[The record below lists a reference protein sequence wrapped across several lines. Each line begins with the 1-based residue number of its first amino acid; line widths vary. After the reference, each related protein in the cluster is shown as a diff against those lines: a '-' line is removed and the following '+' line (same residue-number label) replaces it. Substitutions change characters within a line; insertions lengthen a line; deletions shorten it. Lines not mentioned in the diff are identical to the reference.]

1 MKKRLLLV
9 GLVLSCIT
17 MTSYGQQ
24 QSEGRHVAPQA
35 VVAIP
40 SLKAQSEKIN
50 EKEIQVQQAVA
61 STRAQLA
68 QFKQELTV
76 LQNDYKNLLTKEI
89 ATCSVDQAR
98 AELQAELKYVEQQ
111 LAPGVQTTSTP
122 AVRRTTI
129 TPSF

>member
-9 GLVLSCIT
+9 GMVVSCIT
-17 MTSYGQQ
+17 FTTYSQQ
-24 QSEGRHVAPQA
+24 QSEGRHIAPQA

-40 SLKAQSEKIN
+40 SLKAQAEKIN
-50 EKEIQVQQAVA
+50 QKELQIQQAAA
-61 STRAQLA
+61 SSRGQLA

-89 ATCSVDQAR
+89 ATCAVDHAR
-98 AELQAELKYVEQQ
+98 AELQAELQYVEQQ
-111 LAPGVQTTSTP
+111 LAPTS
-122 AVRRTTI
+122 RTTI

>member
-1 MKKRLLLV
+1 MKKRLLLL
-9 GLVLSCIT
+9 GLIVSCIT
-17 MTSYGQQ
+17 MISYGQQ

-40 SLKAQSEKIN
+40 SLKAQAEKIG
-50 EKEIQVQQAVA
+50 EKELQIQQGAA
-61 STRAQLA
+61 TSRGQLA

-76 LQNDYKNLLTKEI
+76 LQNDYKNLLAKEI

-98 AELQAELKYVEQQ
+98 AELQAELMYVEQQ
-111 LAPGVQTTSTP
+111 LTPVSKATP
-122 AVRRTTI
+122 ASRTTI